1 MGLAHQAITGAFR
14 MLETAGVALATFF
27 ATIGPL
33 DIAAIF
39 AGLTAGSTAAH
50 RRSMAL
56 RATLIAAVILVL
68 FAIAGKTLLA
78 GLGITLPAL
87 RTAGGILL
95 LLIAVDMV
103 FARHSGGTSTTDDEA
118 REASARQD
126 ISVFPIA
133 TPLIAGPG
141 SMGAAI
147 LLMANTDGDIAQQAM
162 VIAALLGI
170 LCFTCAALLL
180 ASQLQ
185 RWLGVTGMHVITRV
199 MGVLL
204 SALAVQFIFD
214 GIETS
219 GLLTGS

>member
-1 MGLAHQAITGAFR
+1 
-14 MLETAGVALATFF
+14 MLETAALALTTFF

-39 AGLTAGSTAAH
+39 AALTANSTPGH
-50 RRSMAL
+50 RRTMAV
-56 RATLIAAVILVL
+56 RGTLIATGILLL
-68 FAIAGKTLLA
+68 FALAGKLLLA
-78 GLGITLPAL
+78 NLGISLPAL

-95 LLIAVDMV
+95 LLIAIEMV
-103 FARHSGGTSTTDDEA
+103 FARTTGVTSTTDEEE
-118 REASARQD
+118 REALTKQD

-147 LLMANTDGDIAQQAM
+147 LLMADTEGDLLRQA
-162 VIAALLGI
+162 VVLG
-170 LCFTCAALLL
+170 CLL
-180 ASQLQ
+180 AILVFTTGAMLLAGRIQQ
-185 RWLGVTGMHVITRV
+185 WLGVIGMHVITRV

-214 GIETS
+214 GVAQS
-219 GLLTGS
+219 GLLNR